1 VAELSDFT
9 GWPRGPLSIAI
20 GIFDGVHIGHQALI
34 QQAAARAAERGGT
47 PLATTFHPLPIQ
59 VLAPG
64 APPSVLTDIDDR
76 MRLLH
81 GAGAHD
87 VVVFHFTK
95 AFSEQ
100 EADEFVRRVAHAGD
114 VRQIF
119 VGEDFRFGHDRRGDI
134 RTLITAGPEYGFEVT
149 VATPVT
155 LDGGV
160 VSSTRVRN
168 ALLAGDVENA
178 ARLLGR
184 RYTVSGAVVPG
195 AMHGKALGFPTI
207 ALAVPPARLLP
218 RDGIYAVSLGIG
230 ERQIAAAA
238 SLGVRPTVGGSERT
252 LEAYLLDW
260 DGDVRDAKIEAT
272 FVRRLRDELRFETA
286 AELSEQIARDVDA
299 TRAALRDQRRS

>member
-20 GIFDGVHIGHQALI
+20 GVFDGVHVGHRALI
-34 QQAAARAAERGGT
+34 RQAAQRAREQRGT

-81 GAGAHD
+81 AAGAGD

-95 AFSEQ
+95 EFSEQ
-100 EADEFVRRVAHAGD
+100 DEDEFGRRVAHAGD
-114 VRQIF
+114 VRQIL

-134 RTLITAGPEYGFEVT
+134 RTLITAGPQYGFEVI
-149 VATPVT
+149 VATPVM
-155 LDGGV
+155 LDGGI

-168 ALLAGDVENA
+168 ALLAGDVDNA

-184 RYTVSGAVVPG
+184 GYTVSGAVVPG

-218 RDGIYAVSLGIG
+218 RDGIYAVSLRIG
-230 ERQIAAAA
+230 DRQIAAAA
-238 SLGVRPTVGGSERT
+238 SLGVRPTFGGSERT

-260 DGDVRDAKIEAT
+260 DGDVGDARIEAT

-286 AELSEQIARDVDA
+286 GELSEQIARDVDA
-299 TRAALRDQRRS
+299 TRAALRDRPRS